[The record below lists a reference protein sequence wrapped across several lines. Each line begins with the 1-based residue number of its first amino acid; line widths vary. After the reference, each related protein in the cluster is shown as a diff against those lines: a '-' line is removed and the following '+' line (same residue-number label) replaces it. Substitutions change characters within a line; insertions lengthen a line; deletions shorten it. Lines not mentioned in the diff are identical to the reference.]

1 MDVVEV
7 LMTEHS
13 AIRHI
18 SNNFT
23 FDSESSDFQVFVE
36 YLKKCHIE
44 IEERVFVPVIKDVY
58 DGKKMDLIRNVDRIM
73 ADHRLLETLASNIIK
88 WKDEEN
94 FDILKPR
101 VPLFFKLLQ
110 DHNTSEEDSLF
121 TYWKDIQDNVKKN
134 TMTEVGNI
142 IESFGLGSYSMI
154 TGISKDFFSYV
165 FG

>member
-18 SNNFT
+18 SNNFK

-94 FDILKPR
+94 FDILKTR

-110 DHNTSEEDSLF
+110 DHNNSEEDSLF
-121 TYWKDIQDNVKKN
+121 TYWKDIEDNVKKN

-142 IESFGLGSYSMI
+142 IESFGLGSYSTI

-165 FG
+165 FR

>member
-18 SNNFT
+18 SNNFK

-94 FDILKPR
+94 FDILKTR

-110 DHNTSEEDSLF
+110 DHNNSEEDSLF
-121 TYWKDIQDNVKKN
+121 TYWKDIEDNVKKN

-142 IESFGLGSYSMI
+142 IESFGLGSYSTI

>member
-18 SNNFT
+18 SNNFK

-44 IEERVFVPVIKDVY
+44 IEERVFVPVMKDVY
-58 DGKKMDLIRNVDRIM
+58 GGEKMDLIRNVDRIM